1 MELQPIQT
9 EQSIQVNLKRVND
22 TLLVLLLF
30 QMEPCITAFLKMGI
44 LKVLSSI
51 AVLMFNFWFREV
63 P

>member
-30 QMEPCITAFLKMGI
+30 QMEPCITAFFENGHLKGA
-44 LKVLSSI
+44 KQHCSKFPI
-51 AVLMFNFWFREV
+51 A
-63 P
+63 